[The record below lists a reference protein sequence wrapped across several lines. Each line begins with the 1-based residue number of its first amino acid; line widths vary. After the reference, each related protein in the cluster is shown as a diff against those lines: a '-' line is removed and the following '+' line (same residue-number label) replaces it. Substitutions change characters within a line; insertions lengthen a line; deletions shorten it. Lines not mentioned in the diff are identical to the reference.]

1 MSQKK
6 IIAEVE
12 KELSNLKNKNKNKNK
27 NKRSIT
33 QKDKQKIE
41 ELNKNLNFY
50 KNEKNGKEKFGAIKF
65 SEKVFLKKK
74 RMK

>member
-12 KELSNLKNKNKNKNK
+12 KELSNLKNKNK

-65 SEKVFLKKK
+65 SEKVFRKKK
-74 RMK
+74 E